1 MLNTSK
7 TSTKSTTSTTNA
19 YKKRKTIHIEY
30 DDIAGT
36 QDNPNTNGHTNGH
49 TNPNHGKRKRI
60 TKVISLSSSSCSSV
74 SPSLGS
80 PRRRRGYNSGVSQ
93 ISRIDGGSM
102 YEDSSPPSSV
112 VEGGR
117 DGLYPA
123 NQHEQQHEQLEHRGG
138 IVLDK
143 GVNLDAL
150 PQHVSM
156 MCVEMFAM
164 NGRNNALAPIVH
176 KDPIEMICYVIE
188 RDDGNANT
196 VPVPPAS
203 FFTGNPEPS
212 SSSSSSAG
220 STGGT
225 PRSWTNH
232 QSPIF
237 SQQFFSQRSS
247 SQHSSSQHSSS
258 QDAFSQD
265 AFSQDAFSQD
275 AFSQDAS
282 PVPPTS
288 ANNQQQYGSQLIGMI
303 VVDIPPPSTNTDADA
318 AAAHAS
324 AQRCWRALA
333 QKGNVH
339 VDVCAS
345 EEDLLM

>member
-1 MLNTSK
+1 
-7 TSTKSTTSTTNA
+7 
-19 YKKRKTIHIEY
+19 
-30 DDIAGT
+30 
-36 QDNPNTNGHTNGH
+36 
-49 TNPNHGKRKRI
+49 
-60 TKVISLSSSSCSSV
+60 
-74 SPSLGS
+74 
-80 PRRRRGYNSGVSQ
+80 
-93 ISRIDGGSM
+93 
-102 YEDSSPPSSV
+102 
-112 VEGGR
+112 
-117 DGLYPA
+117 
-123 NQHEQQHEQLEHRGG
+123 
-138 IVLDK
+138 
-143 GVNLDAL
+143 
-150 PQHVSM
+150 
-156 MCVEMFAM
+156 
-164 NGRNNALAPIVH
+164 
-176 KDPIEMICYVIE
+176 MICYVIE

-220 STGGT
+220 STAGT

-258 QDAFSQD
+258 QHSSSQD

-288 ANNQQQYGSQLIGMI
+288 AHNQQQYGSQLIGMI